1 MSKPNEKRFKAET
14 LYKKGL
20 SYNEISKRLD
30 VPVGTLRRWKSTY
43 KWDNPNDPNTRIQTT
58 EQPEKK
64 KRGGQKG
71 NVNSIGNNGGA
82 PKGNTN
88 SQTHGGYSS
97 ISLDFLTEE
106 EKAFFKEEQ
115 TRTERELLFEEVS
128 LLKIRERRVFQYIK
142 SLKEKADK
150 NTDLMLSSSYKQEV
164 QNFNGKLTKLQSTD
178 TQAVFDAIMKAEEA
192 MTRIQ
197 RELTKSIRS
206 LHQMGIDDTMIE
218 LRQKEFEAKMSAN
231 QPPDFDEEA
240 DPLSASLEEIAK
252 KLDAER
258 IQNNEHK

>member
-43 KWDNPNDPNTRIQTT
+43 KWDNPNTRIPAT

-97 ISLDFLTEE
+97 VSLDFLTDE
-106 EKAFFKEEQ
+106 EKAFFKENQ
-115 TRTERELLFEEVS
+115 LRTERELLFDEVS

-150 NTDLMLSSSYKQEV
+150 NTDLILSSSYKQEV
-164 QNFNGKLTKLQSTD
+164 QNFSGKLTKLQSTD

-192 MTRIQ
+192 LTRIQ
-197 RELTKSIRS
+197 RELSKSIRS
-206 LHQMGIDDTMIE
+206 LHQMGIDDTIIE

-231 QPPDFDEEA
+231 QPPDFDEAE